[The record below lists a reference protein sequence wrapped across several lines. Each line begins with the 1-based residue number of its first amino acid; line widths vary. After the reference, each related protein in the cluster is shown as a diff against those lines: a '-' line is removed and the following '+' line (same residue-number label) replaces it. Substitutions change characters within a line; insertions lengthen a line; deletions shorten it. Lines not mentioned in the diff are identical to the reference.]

1 MTNKL
6 PQVEHAGTYL
16 AVPVAWG
23 LKKFDSLAVKV
34 WIAWRITAAQ
44 SEEGW
49 ASYADYAP
57 VGVNGDVFIAKK
69 GGAVSLAG
77 VEQLKNALGWNGD
90 LRAFLQKPPE
100 IEAQIDVRPDANST
114 DGYLKVQW
122 VRARDASTT
131 RAGNEDEIADLERRM
146 GSAFRAAASDRTPA
160 LRKPQAGSPAP
171 SSARPPTSAPKPS
184 ERLPEAG
191 APMPPLPPAGAS
203 GAPLVDDDTP
213 Y

>member
-1 MTNKL
+1 MNKL
-6 PQVEHAGTYL
+6 PQVEHPGTYL

-23 LKKFDSLAVKV
+23 VKKFDSLAVKV

-69 GGAVSLAG
+69 GGGVSQAG
-77 VEQLKNALGWNGD
+77 VDQLKAAFGWNGD
-90 LRAFLQKPPE
+90 LRVFTQKPPE

-122 VRARDASTT
+122 LRARDASPT
-131 RAGNEDEIADLERRM
+131 RGGNEDEIAELERRM

-160 LRKPQAGSPAP
+160 LRKPQAGAPAP
-171 SSARPPTSAPKPS
+171 AVARPPASAPKPA
-184 ERLPEAG
+184 ERLPQAG
-191 APMPPLPPAGAS
+191 EPMPPLPPADAS
-203 GAPLVDDDTP
+203 AAPSVGDDDLP